1 MTNDELAK
9 RHSLKKETYK
19 EWNHPI
25 EFLMTC
31 VGFAVGLGN
40 VWRFPYLCFKNGGS
54 AFVLAFS
61 VMLMVIGLPIF
72 FLEITIAQFSKF
84 GPLEV
89 WKIVPAFRGLGF
101 SSLLLSTFISFYY
114 NTLVCYSVIYA
125 ISSFMP
131 ILPWTRC
138 DFVWNNAQCCITPAG
153 NATCPGDSE
162 SPAKQYF
169 KNFILEMSDDIG
181 SVNGINLKLAA
192 SLLVCWLLI
201 FLALSKGVKTLG
213 K

>member
-1 MTNDELAK
+1 MKLKDD
-9 RHSLKKETYK
+9 SKKETRK
-19 EWNHPI
+19 EWNNPI
-25 EFLMTC
+25 EFVMTC

-61 VMLMVIGLPIF
+61 VMLGIIGLPIF
-72 FLEITIAQFSKF
+72 FLEISISQFSKF

-101 SSLLLSTFISFYY
+101 CSLLLSMFISFYY

-131 ILPWTRC
+131 TLPWTTC
-138 DFVWNNAQCCITPAG
+138 DMSWNTEKCCIASFS
-153 NATCPGDSE
+153 NSSVHCPMDSE

-169 KNFILEMSDDIG
+169 K
-181 SVNGINLKLAA
+181 
-192 SLLVCWLLI
+192 
-201 FLALSKGVKTLG
+201 
-213 K
+213 